1 MHKITHNTVMR
12 GEYKECSC
20 NITAWSRGRW
30 NSTAVLFPGEISLRR
45 VSGRRFGF
53 VSNVPGKEL
62 LWKSIARCCVLVQE
76 MNTELVVT
84 PGALSKHLAW
94 RDAAQSSCDAHM
106 VLTTSVFS
114 SFPPLEHV
122 AGSASLPVLKK
133 YSSTR
138 SQKQRTISLR
148 QPALTVKSH

>member
-1 MHKITHNTVMR
+1 MVTWPTEQHCCALPRRNLS
-12 GEYKECSC
+12 GE
-20 NITAWSRGRW
+20 G
-30 NSTAVLFPGEISLRR
+30 FGEALR
-45 VSGRRFGF
+45 VRFKHAREGAALEEHG
-53 VSNVPGKEL
+53 PL
-62 LWKSIARCCVLVQE
+62 LRACARDE
-76 MNTELVVT
+76 HELVVT
-84 PGALSKHLAW
+84 PGALSKRLAW
-94 RDAAQSSCDAHM
+94 RDAAQSSHDAHM

-148 QPALTVKSH
+148 QPALTVKSHY